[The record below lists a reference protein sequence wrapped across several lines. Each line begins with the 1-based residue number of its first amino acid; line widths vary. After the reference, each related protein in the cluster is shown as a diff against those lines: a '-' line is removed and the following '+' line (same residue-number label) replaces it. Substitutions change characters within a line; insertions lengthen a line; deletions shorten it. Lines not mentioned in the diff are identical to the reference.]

1 VRILV
6 DGLMRPRTNQE
17 YNALAAD
24 VSADWW
30 YRFIS
35 RPWPYA
41 AAMHLHAGI
50 ATGLAYRWWGAGG
63 VLGIWLTLI
72 GLYNAADAIDSVAHV
87 FGRRL
92 EPQHD
97 ESRNSAWMGL
107 LVLGEGWHANHHRF
121 PHSARH
127 GLLPG
132 QFDWT
137 WEVIRVLRA
146 LGLAT
151 QVRVQEAHDHVTAN
165 LIRE

>member
-1 VRILV
+1 
-6 DGLMRPRTNQE
+6 M
-17 YNALAAD
+17 
-24 VSADWW
+24 
-30 YRFIS
+30 
-35 RPWPYA
+35 
-41 AAMHLHAGI
+41 
-50 ATGLAYRWWGAGG
+50 
-63 VLGIWLTLI
+63 LGIWAHRSI

-87 FGRRL
+87 FGRYSWNRSTM
-92 EPQHD
+92 
-97 ESRNSAWMGL
+97 SRETAWMGL

-151 QVRVQEAHDHVTAN
+151 QVRVQEAHDRATAN

>member
-1 VRILV
+1 
-6 DGLMRPRTNQE
+6 
-17 YNALAAD
+17 
-24 VSADWW
+24 
-30 YRFIS
+30 
-35 RPWPYA
+35 
-41 AAMHLHAGI
+41 
-50 ATGLAYRWWGAGG
+50 

-72 GLYNAADAIDSVAHV
+72 SLYNAADAIDSVAHV
-87 FGRRL
+87 FGRKL

-97 ESRNSAWMGL
+97 ESRNSAWIGL

-151 QVRVQEAHDHVTAN
+151 QVRVQEAHDRVTAN
-165 LIRE
+165 LIRD